1 MPEDYLRGFKT
12 EKIISKLGSCLAMHP
27 NLLHTS
33 TRNLTKNCSFV
44 IIFKIWSIKD
54 DLTLSSNIQQK
65 YFMNDSCSGADVQKA
80 KN

>member
-1 MPEDYLRGFKT
+1 MEIANKSHKSDYPFLEFQGFSDNKKNALSQYLVPEDYLRGFKT

-44 IIFKIWSIKD
+44 IIFKI
-54 DLTLSSNIQQK
+54 
-65 YFMNDSCSGADVQKA
+65 
-80 KN
+80 